1 MWTRTV
7 EMDGV
12 NNQEEQDL
20 LLQELYKHMFIVAY
34 SIMRDRSVAMDV
46 VQESWLKILMKLD
59 TLKEPEKIIQWAK
72 VIASN
77 TAFNM
82 IKRSSRYTTHIS
94 EESSRYQTE
103 PKSDIEEFVIQKIIC
118 ETILRLDDTTRRI
131 FVYKY
136 YEDLKDQDIAV
147 KMEMPVGTVK
157 ARLHRGKEQ
166 LRSLLSEP
174 YLKPGPT

>member
-12 NNQEEQDL
+12 NTEEEEL
-20 LLQELYKHMFIVAY
+20 LLQELYKQMFIVAY
-34 SIMRDRSVAMDV
+34 SIMRDRSLAMDV
-46 VQESWLKILMKLD
+46 VQESWLKILMKLS
-59 TLKEPEKIIQWAK
+59 TLKDPDKIIQWAK

-77 TAFNM
+77 TALNM
-82 IKRSSRYTTHIS
+82 LKRSSRQTTHVS
-94 EESSRYQTE
+94 EESARYQPE
-103 PKSDIEEFVIQKIIC
+103 SKSDVEEQVVQKMIC
-118 ETILRLDDTTRRI
+118 ETIEQLDDTTRRI

-136 YEDLKDQDIAV
+136 FEDLKDQDIAD

-166 LRSLLSEP
+166 LRSLLSDP
-174 YLKPGPT
+174 FPNPGST